1 MATDFGKRLA
11 SSRKLAGFTQKQLA
25 PLVGMSQSNLSELE
39 TVSFESGKTA
49 QLARHCGVDAYWLAT
64 GDGDMLS
71 GVVALPAQPPPAVLD
86 LAHALPVVLG
96 ALAGLTA
103 GQWRMV
109 RARLDDLPEQPA
121 AAHAVLAD
129 VAPLLGLAA
138 PTPAAAQGDAQ
149 QDFSRGKKSA

>member
-1 MATDFGKRLA
+1 MGSEFGKRL
-11 SSRKLAGFTQKQLA
+11 QLA
-25 PLVGMSQSNLSELE
+25 RLRAKLTQEQLAAKVAMAQSTLASAEA
-39 TVSFESGKTA
+39 SGSGSRLTA